1 MNVHL
6 TSQKKP
12 RRVHLESDDEE
23 AEEVASV
30 DTMRSASSM
39 RRGGKRMDM
48 IRPHLTQ
55 QQQEAVD
62 EEGLYSESDQEVE
75 TQSRSSAMQV
85 CGQSLSA
92 ILIIIVFCV
101 GGSKGSTVL

>member
-1 MNVHL
+1 M
-6 TSQKKP
+6 
-12 RRVHLESDDEE
+12 ESDDEE
-23 AEEVASV
+23 ADEVASV

-62 EEGLYSESDQEVE
+62 EEGLYSESDQEAE

-85 CGQSLSA
+85 CGQSLST
-92 ILIIIVFCV
+92 IQYCTVVSMNCDINLSVF
-101 GGSKGSTVL
+101 LLL

>member
-1 MNVHL
+1 M
-6 TSQKKP
+6 
-12 RRVHLESDDEE
+12 ESDDEE

-55 QQQEAVD
+55 QQQEAAD

-92 ILIIIVFCV
+92 INNYCMGISVNWSINLSVF
-101 GGSKGSTVL
+101 LLL